1 MSERSLRLAV
11 PPRDLAAT
19 ITAQAVLRAGWA
31 VAGVYLFIS
40 LVTLGSLWVDRSY
53 GVMALLPLAAL
64 LAIAA
69 ILVFLAY
76 KPSWQRGVLF
86 LAVGTVSTY
95 FWVFGLLLLDPIL
108 NMQGTYLVNRMT
120 VVLLLI
126 GAVSSR
132 LVHGVLW
139 CTAGWFLGSVATVL
153 AQETMELEI
162 SPGYG
167 PTVSLIVYLIIIVMF
182 VLIKR
187 SQHRFTSAFS
197 DRQVEPARITGQR
210 ELEERAI
217 ALIHDTV
224 LNDLATLAISQD
236 KLDERTRARFL
247 ADVKAV
253 REAEI
258 EPESL
263 HRDAA
268 QWLRREILT
277 TVSDFQWRGLRVDV
291 TGEAPILQVAPS
303 VAEALAG
310 AIRGCLEN
318 VVRHSS
324 SDSAELF
331 VDFSESELSVMV
343 VDQGVGFDVNAI
355 PNDRLGIRQ
364 SVIHRVKS
372 VGGHVKIWSTA
383 GAGTSVVITTPLGV
397 DDD

>member
-19 ITAQAVLRAGWA
+19 ITARAVLRAGWA

-40 LVTLGSLWVDRSY
+40 VVALGSLWVDRSY
-53 GVMALLPLAAL
+53 SVMALLPLAAL

-69 ILVFLAY
+69 TLVFLAY

-95 FWVFGLLLLDPIL
+95 FWVFGLLLLDPML
-108 NMQGTYLVNRMT
+108 NMQGIYLVHRMT
-120 VVLLLI
+120 VVLLLV

-139 CTAGWFLGSVATVL
+139 CTAGWLLGSIATVF
-153 AQETMELEI
+153 AQETVGLAI

-167 PTVSLIVYLIIIVMF
+167 PLVSLIIYLIIIVMF
-182 VLIKR
+182 VLIRR
-187 SQHRFTSAFS
+187 SQRRFTSAFS
-197 DRQVEPARITGQR
+197 TTQIEPTRITGQR

-217 ALIHDTV
+217 ALLHDTV
-224 LNDLATLAISQD
+224 LNDLATLANAGDQ
-236 KLDERTRARFL
+236 LDERTRARFL
-247 ADVKAV
+247 ADVRAV
-253 REAEI
+253 KEAEI
-258 EPESL
+258 ESESL

-291 TGEAPILQVAPS
+291 TGEAPTLQVAS
-303 VAEALAG
+303 LVAEALAG

-364 SVIHRVKS
+364 SIIHRIEA
-372 VGGHVKIWSTA
+372 VGGHVKIWSAA
-383 GAGTSVVITTPLGV
+383 GAGTSVVITIPLGV
-397 DDD
+397 HDE